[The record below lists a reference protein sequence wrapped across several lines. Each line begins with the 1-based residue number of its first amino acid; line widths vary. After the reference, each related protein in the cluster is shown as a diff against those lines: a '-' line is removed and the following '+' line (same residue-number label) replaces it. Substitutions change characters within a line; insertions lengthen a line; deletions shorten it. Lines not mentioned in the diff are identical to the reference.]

1 MKVETS
7 TGFKCDVDE
16 NVLKQYRFVKLVTMI
31 EKDASAIFGMISM
44 LLGENEERLMDHLYN
59 TLGHYP
65 EIEEVAN
72 EVNDILN
79 KLKDNSEDI
88 KKS

>member
-31 EKDASAIFGMISM
+31 ENDASALFGMISM
-44 LLGENEERLMDHLYN
+44 LLGDSEERLQDHLYKIN
-59 TLGHYP
+59 GHYP
-65 EIEEVAN
+65 EIEEVAS
-72 EVNDILN
+72 EVNDILT